1 MHCEAFSEQELK
13 NLVVINADP
22 NVAGIVRELT
32 HFSGAVVT
40 CNDLRSLY
48 GLPETGFAFTE
59 SEHPPTSQ

>member
-1 MHCEAFSEQELK
+1 MRCEAFREQELK
-13 NLVVINADP
+13 NLVVINHEP

-48 GLPETGFAFTE
+48 GLTETWFAFTE